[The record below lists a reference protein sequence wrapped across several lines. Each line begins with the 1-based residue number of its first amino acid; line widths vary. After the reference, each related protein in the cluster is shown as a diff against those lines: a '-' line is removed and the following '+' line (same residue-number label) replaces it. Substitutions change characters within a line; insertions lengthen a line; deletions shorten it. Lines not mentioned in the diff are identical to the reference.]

1 MEEAIKAEFLKSG
14 FTFDYE
20 DEILKKCHTF
30 CLNYSLEPSDLVS
43 SWEVYYLNRQLDE
56 SVVKD
61 AEMDG
66 FLGHLQNEQAEAV
79 IKKEPGLH
87 MYSFKDVDM
96 ILDAEDEDT
105 KEVILGTPTDKS
117 EKLHLNV
124 YDSAQKTNGNIY
136 SSERK
141 SKLLTPFGKR
151 SNKFVLKLNIDNL
164 PTFVAVRSR
173 VRAVG
178 TASCWTVC
186 PFPTTESVNGMHDIL
201 PTTETVNGMHD
212 HDNLPT
218 TETVNGMHDHENLED
233 DIIKRIQPRKS
244 CSLVVHISGPEPG
257 CRFMYD
263 RIEDRF
269 HALENRIRKH
279 AAAIVASGLYE
290 EPMDPSV
297 ASQRSIFA
305 VGMICCDGE
314 GHLNDKS
321 ILLQSSVEHSGGQ
334 HVRLELNKLSH
345 FSVFPGQVVGIKGH
359 NPSGHCLIASEL
371 VDSVPLSIAADMN
384 LPPAKK
390 QVLDE
395 EIQATNLSCT
405 PTEIT
410 VIIAAGPFTTTDNL
424 LFEPLT
430 ELLNYATRKC
440 PQLLIL
446 LGPFVDSE
454 HPQIKK
460 GTVDLSFDEIFR
472 LEVLRMVQDYLEY
485 MGSDARVVIIPSVRD
500 ANHDFVFPQP
510 AFDLD
515 PLDIKHQ
522 ITSLTNPGI
531 FEADEVKIGCCS
543 VDILKHLSGEELSRH
558 LMDGTPSDRLSR
570 LASHILSQRCF
581 YPLYPPADGV
591 PLDFSLAPEALHIS
605 SVPDLLILPSDI
617 KYFVKVLT
625 LGGTSEGE
633 EQMKKCVCINPGR
646 LAKGEGGGT
655 FVELKYQGSPDKMN
669 ASVIGI

>member
-1 MEEAIKAEFLKSG
+1 MEEEIKAEFLKSG
-14 FTFDYE
+14 FTLDDE
-20 DEILKKCHTF
+20 EEILKKCHTF
-30 CLNYSLEPSDLVS
+30 CLNYSLKPSDLVS

-66 FLGHLQNEQAEAV
+66 FLGHLQNEQVEAV
-79 IKKEPGLH
+79 VKKEADLH

-117 EKLHLNV
+117 EKLHLDI
-124 YDSAQKTNGNIY
+124 YDSSHKTNGKI
-136 SSERK
+136 
-141 SKLLTPFGKR
+141 SKLVTPFGKR
-151 SNKFVLKLNIDNL
+151 SNKFVVKFNI
-164 PTFVAVRSR
+164 
-173 VRAVG
+173 
-178 TASCWTVC
+178 
-186 PFPTTESVNGMHDIL
+186 
-201 PTTETVNGMHD
+201 
-212 HDNLPT
+212 DNLPT
-218 TETVNGMHDHENLED
+218 TETVNGIHDHENLED
-233 DIIKRIQPRKS
+233 DIIKRIQPHKI
-244 CSLVVHISGPEPG
+244 CSLVVNRSGPEPG

-269 HALENRIRKH
+269 NALENRIGKH
-279 AAAIVASGLYE
+279 AAALVASRLYE

-297 ASQRSIFA
+297 ASQRSIFS

-334 HVRLELNKLSH
+334 RVRLELNKLSH

-359 NPSGHCLIASEL
+359 NPSGHYLIASEL
-371 VDSVPLSIAADMN
+371 VDSVPLSIAADTN

-390 QVLDE
+390 LALDE
-395 EIQATNLSCT
+395 EIQATNFSCEL
-405 PTEIT
+405 TEIT

-430 ELLNYATRKC
+430 ELLAYATRKC
-440 PQLLIL
+440 PQMLIL
-446 LGPFVDSE
+446 LGPFIDSE

-460 GTVDLSFDEIFR
+460 GTVDLSFDEIFQ

-485 MGSDARVVIIPSVRD
+485 MGPDARVVIIPSVRD

-515 PLDIKHQ
+515 SLDISHQ
-522 ITSLTNPGI
+522 ITSLKNPGI
-531 FEADEVKIGCCS
+531 FEADEVKIGCCT
-543 VDILKHLSGEELSRH
+543 VDILKHLSREEMSRH
-558 LMDGTPSDRLSR
+558 SMDGTPSDRLSR
-570 LASHILSQRCF
+570 LASHIISQRSF
-581 YPLYPPADGV
+581 YPLYPPAEGV
-591 PLDFSLAPEALHIS
+591 PLDLSLAPEALHIS

-617 KYFVKVLT
+617 KYFVKVLS

-633 EQMKKCVCINPGR
+633 EQIKKCICINPGR

-669 ASVIGI
+669 ASIIGI

>member
-1 MEEAIKAEFLKSG
+1 MEEKIKAEFLKSG
-14 FTFDYE
+14 FTLE
-20 DEILKKCHTF
+20 DEEEILKKCRAF

-61 AEMDG
+61 ADMYG
-66 FLGHLQNEQAEAV
+66 FLGHLQDEQVEAV
-79 IKKEPGLH
+79 VKREPGLH

-96 ILDAEDEDT
+96 ILNDEGEDSN
-105 KEVILGTPTDKS
+105 EVVLGTPSDKS
-117 EKLHLNV
+117 EILHLDEYN
-124 YDSAQKTNGNIY
+124 SAQKTNGNIC
-136 SSERK
+136 SSGRI
-141 SKLLTPFGKR
+141 SKLVTPFGKR
-151 SNKFVLKLNIDNL
+151 SNKFVVKLKI
-164 PTFVAVRSR
+164 
-173 VRAVG
+173 
-178 TASCWTVC
+178 
-186 PFPTTESVNGMHDIL
+186 
-201 PTTETVNGMHD
+201 
-212 HDNLPT
+212 DNLPT
-218 TETVNGMHDHENLED
+218 TETMNGMHHHENLED
-233 DIIKRIQPRKS
+233 DIIKRIQPNKS
-244 CSLVVHISGPEPG
+244 YSLVVHRSWLEPG
-257 CRFMYD
+257 CRFIYD

-269 HALENRIRKH
+269 NALENRIRNH
-279 AAAIVASGLYE
+279 AAALVASGLYE
-290 EPMDPSV
+290 EPVDPSV
-297 ASQRSIFA
+297 ASQKSIFA

-334 HVRLELNKLSH
+334 RVRLELNKLSH

-371 VDSVPLSIAADMN
+371 VDSVPLSFAADTN
-384 LPPAKK
+384 LRPAKK
-390 QVLDE
+390 QALDE
-395 EIQATNLSCT
+395 EIQATKFPSS

-410 VIIAAGPFTTTDNL
+410 LIIAAGPFTTTENL
-424 LFEPLT
+424 LFEPLK
-430 ELLNYATRKC
+430 ELLTYATRKC
-440 PQLLIL
+440 TQLLIL
-446 LGPFVDSE
+446 LGPFIDSE

-460 GTVDLSFDEIFR
+460 GTVDLSFDEVFR
-472 LEVLRMVQDYLEY
+472 LEVLRMVQDYLGY
-485 MGSDARVVIIPSVRD
+485 MGSNA
-500 ANHDFVFPQP
+500 QP

-531 FEADEVKIGCCS
+531 FEADEVKIGCCT

-558 LMDGTPSDRLSR
+558 SVDGTPSDRLSR
-570 LASHILSQRCF
+570 LASHILSQRSF
-581 YPLYPPADGV
+581 YPLYPPAEGV
-591 PLDFSLAPEALHIS
+591 PLDFSLAPEALNIS

-617 KYFVKVLT
+617 KYFVKVVS

-669 ASVIGI
+669 ASIIGI

>member
-1 MEEAIKAEFLKSG
+1 MEEKIKAEFLKSG
-14 FTFDYE
+14 FTLE
-20 DEILKKCHTF
+20 DEEEILKKCRAF

-61 AEMDG
+61 ADMYG
-66 FLGHLQNEQAEAV
+66 FLGHLQDEQVEAV
-79 IKKEPGLH
+79 VKREPGLH

-96 ILDAEDEDT
+96 ILNDEGEDSN
-105 KEVILGTPTDKS
+105 EVVLGTPSDKS
-117 EKLHLNV
+117 EILHLDEYN
-124 YDSAQKTNGNIY
+124 SAQKTNGNIC
-136 SSERK
+136 SSGRI
-141 SKLLTPFGKR
+141 SKLVTPFGKR
-151 SNKFVLKLNIDNL
+151 SNKFVVKLKI
-164 PTFVAVRSR
+164 
-173 VRAVG
+173 
-178 TASCWTVC
+178 
-186 PFPTTESVNGMHDIL
+186 
-201 PTTETVNGMHD
+201 
-212 HDNLPT
+212 DNLPT
-218 TETVNGMHDHENLED
+218 TETMNGMHHHENLED
-233 DIIKRIQPRKS
+233 DIIKRIQPNKS
-244 CSLVVHISGPEPG
+244 YSLVVHRSWLEPG
-257 CRFMYD
+257 CRFIYD

-269 HALENRIRKH
+269 NALENRIRNH
-279 AAAIVASGLYE
+279 AAALVASGLYE
-290 EPMDPSV
+290 EPVDPSV
-297 ASQRSIFA
+297 ASQSIFA

-334 HVRLELNKLSH
+334 RVRLELNKLSH

-371 VDSVPLSIAADMN
+371 VDSVPLSFAADTN
-384 LPPAKK
+384 LRPAKK
-390 QVLDE
+390 QALDE
-395 EIQATNLSCT
+395 EIQATKFPSS

-410 VIIAAGPFTTTDNL
+410 LIIAAGPFTTTENL
-424 LFEPLT
+424 LFEPLK
-430 ELLNYATRKC
+430 ELLTYATRKC
-440 PQLLIL
+440 TQLLIL
-446 LGPFVDSE
+446 LGPFIDSE

-460 GTVDLSFDEIFR
+460 GTVDLSFDEVFR
-472 LEVLRMVQDYLEY
+472 LEVLRMVQDYLGY
-485 MGSDARVVIIPSVRD
+485 MGSNAQVVIIPSVRD

-531 FEADEVKIGCCS
+531 FEADEVKIGCCT

-558 LMDGTPSDRLSR
+558 SVDGTPSDRLSR
-570 LASHILSQRCF
+570 LASHILSQRSF
-581 YPLYPPADGV
+581 YPLYPPAEGV
-591 PLDFSLAPEALHIS
+591 PLDFSLAPEALNIS

-617 KYFVKVLT
+617 KYFVKVVS

-669 ASVIGI
+669 ASIIGI

>member
-1 MEEAIKAEFLKSG
+1 MEEKIKAEFLKSG
-14 FTFDYE
+14 FTLE
-20 DEILKKCHTF
+20 DEEEILKKCRAF

-61 AEMDG
+61 ADMYG
-66 FLGHLQNEQAEAV
+66 FLGHLQDEQVEAV
-79 IKKEPGLH
+79 VKREPGLH
-87 MYSFKDVDM
+87 MYSFKDVD
-96 ILDAEDEDT
+96 
-105 KEVILGTPTDKS
+105 
-117 EKLHLNV
+117 
-124 YDSAQKTNGNIY
+124 
-136 SSERK
+136 
-141 SKLLTPFGKR
+141 
-151 SNKFVLKLNIDNL
+151 
-164 PTFVAVRSR
+164 
-173 VRAVG
+173 
-178 TASCWTVC
+178 
-186 PFPTTESVNGMHDIL
+186 
-201 PTTETVNGMHD
+201 
-212 HDNLPT
+212 
-218 TETVNGMHDHENLED
+218 
-233 DIIKRIQPRKS
+233 
-244 CSLVVHISGPEPG
+244 ISWLEPG
-257 CRFMYD
+257 CRFIYD

-269 HALENRIRKH
+269 NALENRIRNH
-279 AAAIVASGLYE
+279 AAALVASGLYE
-290 EPMDPSV
+290 EPVDPSV
-297 ASQRSIFA
+297 ASQKSIFA

-334 HVRLELNKLSH
+334 RVRLELNKLSH

-371 VDSVPLSIAADMN
+371 VDSVPLSFAADTN
-384 LPPAKK
+384 LRPAKK
-390 QVLDE
+390 QALDE
-395 EIQATNLSCT
+395 EIQATKFPSS

-410 VIIAAGPFTTTDNL
+410 LIIAAGPFTTTENL
-424 LFEPLT
+424 LFEPLK
-430 ELLNYATRKC
+430 ELLTYATRKC
-440 PQLLIL
+440 TQLLIL
-446 LGPFVDSE
+446 LGPFIDSE

-460 GTVDLSFDEIFR
+460 GTVDLSFDEVFR
-472 LEVLRMVQDYLEY
+472 LEVLRMVQDYLGY
-485 MGSDARVVIIPSVRD
+485 MGSNAQVVIIPSVRD

-531 FEADEVKIGCCS
+531 FEADEVKIGCCT

-558 LMDGTPSDRLSR
+558 SVDGTPSDRLSR
-570 LASHILSQRCF
+570 LASHILSQRSF
-581 YPLYPPADGV
+581 YPLYPPAEGV
-591 PLDFSLAPEALHIS
+591 PLDFSLAPEALNIS

-617 KYFVKVLT
+617 KYFVKVVS

-669 ASVIGI
+669 ASIIGI